1 MKKTS
6 SKDKLLKDDVVAVF
20 AMCPCVHPLLA
31 PRFIYCSSAGV
42 YLKSD
47 QMPHRE
53 EDATDLKSRHK
64 VGFGNRKGKERVSC
78 TCLRG
83 QLS

>member
-1 MKKTS
+1 MT
-6 SKDKLLKDDVVAVF
+6 
-20 AMCPCVHPLLA
+20 A
-31 PRFIYCSSAGV
+31 PNPHQTPRRFIYCSSAGV

-64 VGFGNRKGKERVSC
+64 VRSQAMAGGTRAGGTRVHGRRPPVPARM
-78 TCLRG
+78 LQG
-83 QLS
+83 Y